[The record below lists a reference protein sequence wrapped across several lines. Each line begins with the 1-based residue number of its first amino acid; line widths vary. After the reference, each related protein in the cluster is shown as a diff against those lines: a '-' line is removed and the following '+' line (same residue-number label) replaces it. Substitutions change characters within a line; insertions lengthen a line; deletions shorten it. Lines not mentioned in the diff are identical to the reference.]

1 MKLGTALTIHG
12 NILGAIAGAGFI
24 EAVRGDVLIGSVLLL
39 TSGIY
44 GNLLAR
50 YISKKIKKEYLEPIS
65 KIFMLK

>member
-1 MKLGTALTIHG
+1 MKLGTALTVHG

-24 EAVRGDVLIGSVLLL
+24 EAVKGDVLIGSVLLL

-50 YISKKIKKEYLEPIS
+50 YISKKIKEEYLEPIS

>member
-12 NILGAIAGAGFI
+12 NILGTIAGAGFI

-44 GNLLAR
+44 GNLLGR
-50 YISKKIKKEYLEPIS
+50 YIFKKIKKEYLEPIS